1 MADSDHGNILTLA
14 IECTMTS
21 GLSMFRNFAAS
32 MVIAAIVFGV
42 VASATA
48 EFVPLFNGSNL
59 DGWHKTAGAGTFHV
73 ENADIVG
80 LSAPSSP
87 NTFLVTDQTYAD
99 FILEA
104 DFKIFDP
111 SFNSGIQIRSWS
123 LPSHNN
129 GQLFGYQVEID
140 PSSRAWSGGLY
151 FEGGSPNR
159 SAGWLDDLTDNPAA
173 RSAFVLGG
181 WNHLR
186 IAVLGRRIATWINDV
201 PAADYLD
208 SSAAGFLATGAIGLQ
223 VHANSSQTPLEVRWR
238 NLLIDEQTLGDFDG
252 DDTISLAD
260 YLVLSAN
267 LHSNVSGLDA
277 VESYLKGDM
286 NGDGQINFF
295 DVAAFRTAFENQAAG
310 STAGLPANSLPE
322 PSSLALGMLLICAA
336 ASRATFGC
344 HGEQQRR

>member
-1 MADSDHGNILTLA
+1 MTNGLA
-14 IECTMTS
+14 
-21 GLSMFRNFAAS
+21 MFRSCAAS
-32 MVIAAIVFGV
+32 MISAAIVIAAIVFGV
-42 VASATA
+42 VASAAA
-48 EFVPLFNGSNL
+48 EFVPLFNSSNL

-73 ENADIVG
+73 ENAEIVG
-80 LSAPSSP
+80 RSAPASP
-87 NTFLVTDQTYAD
+87 NTFLVTDQPYSN

-111 SFNSGIQIRSWS
+111 SFNSGIQLRSHS

-140 PSSRAWSGGLY
+140 PSTRAWSGGLY

-173 RSAFVLGG
+173 RSAFVLGE

-208 SSAAGFLATGAIGLQ
+208 SSAAGYLSTGAIGLQ

-267 LHSNVSGLDA
+267 LHTNLVGFDA

-295 DVAAFRTAFENQAAG
+295 DVAAFRAAFENQTAGAAG
-310 STAGLPANSLPE
+310 DVPPNSVPE
-322 PSSLALGMLLICAA
+322 PSSLALVLLLICATS
-336 ASRATFGC
+336 SRATL
-344 HGEQQRR
+344 RSPR